1 MFYCGT
7 CKVLTTFPFLQFDQK
22 LRSVEG
28 DNLAKATLLRM
39 QKDFE
44 KLRIN
49 VESLGKEALLVRV
62 EVAGAGAGSKP
73 AGFGPSI
80 GGPGKFGDDDRH
92 GGSADSNRPQQSQML
107 QQETVFR
114 PVLQEHDID
123 QMLIEERERDI
134 KKINED
140 LAIVHDMFV

>member
-1 MFYCGT
+1 M
-7 CKVLTTFPFLQFDQK
+7 
-22 LRSVEG
+22 RSVEG
-28 DNLAKATLLRM
+28 DNMTKATLLRM

-49 VESLGKEALLVRV
+49 VESLGKESLLVRV
-62 EVAGAGAGSKP
+62 DVTGGGGGGSKP
-73 AGFGPSI
+73 AGFGPSV
-80 GGPGKFGDDDRH
+80 GSRLPGEDRNFWISDEH
-92 GGSADSNRPQQSQML
+92 NSQQSQQQL
-107 QQETVFR
+107 QQQTVFR

>member
-1 MFYCGT
+1 M
-7 CKVLTTFPFLQFDQK
+7 
-22 LRSVEG
+22 
-28 DNLAKATLLRM
+28 AKATLLRM

-49 VESLGKEALLVRV
+49 VESLGKESLLVRV
-62 EVAGAGAGSKP
+62 DVSGGGPVGKP
-73 AGFGPSI
+73 AGFGPSV
-80 GGPGKFGDDDRH
+80 GSKLGADGSGFG
-92 GGSADSNRPQQSQML
+92 SSDSTQGQVTQSQQL
-107 QQETVFR
+107 QQQTVFR

-123 QMLIEERERDI
+123 QMLIDERERDL